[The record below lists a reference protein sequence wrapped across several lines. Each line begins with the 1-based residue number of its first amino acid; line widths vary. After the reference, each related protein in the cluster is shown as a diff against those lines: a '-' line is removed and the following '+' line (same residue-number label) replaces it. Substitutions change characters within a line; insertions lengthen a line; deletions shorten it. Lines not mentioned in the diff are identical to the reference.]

1 MLGQHRAVAISGENL
16 LRQLGSGDEGS
27 VRMVLALRPEAGDPG
42 FDTGLTPRVRTL
54 VRLAAL
60 VALDASTTSLRWAV
74 ELASCAGADDDE
86 IVAVLMSVGPE
97 VGLPRV
103 SSSARR
109 LAQAIGYDIGTDG
122 ADALDEGHHSPSRP
136 ALRARATASERDA
149 ASSFR

>member
-1 MLGQHRAVAISGENL
+1 MLGQHRAVATSGENL
-16 LRQLGSGDEGS
+16 LRRLGSGDEGS
-27 VRMVLALRPEAGDPG
+27 VRLVLALRPEAGDPG

-60 VALDASTTSLRWAV
+60 IALDASTTCLRWAV

-86 IVAVLMSVGPE
+86 IVGVLMSVGPE

-109 LAQAIGYDIGTDG
+109 LAHAIGYEIGTDG
-122 ADALDEGHHSPSRP
+122 ADARDEGHHIPSRP